1 MRAHDGDS
9 SCIRFGDF
17 VLDVGRRELRR
28 DGRPVTLKPMVFDL
42 MAYLV
47 AQRERVVTR
56 DEVFDAVWS
65 NVTVSDGALTT
76 AVYEARTALGD
87 DASRQTY
94 IRTFRRRGL
103 RFVAPVEASPATR
116 DVARTT
122 VELGAPFVGRATL
135 LERLARVR
143 TVMETGR
150 GQVVLLEGEAG
161 IGKTSLVQRMVATSP
176 GVRLVTGRCPQRAG
190 APPFWPWSQ
199 VVRSL
204 GVAGAGDEL
213 APLPGTGDGASDG
226 DVEARFRLFEAVT
239 RRLRDAAETQPL
251 IVVLEDVHWAD
262 RGSLLLLE
270 YLGTEIADARVL
282 VLVTFRGEEA
292 DPNRALATTL
302 GELVRHPHCKRIVL
316 DGLERDDVHELLAT
330 LLDRSPDPEVI
341 DRIVAR
347 TDGNPFFVKEVALS
361 IALRPDGIDTAALDR
376 LVPPAVKEALA
387 RRLERLSPST
397 REALAVA
404 AVMGRELRLDV
415 LAHLLA
421 RDGIASLGW
430 LDEAVRTRVLVETV
444 DGSIRFTH
452 ALVQEAISDALGSGQ
467 RAALHRRVADA
478 LAVMTPGGAGPH
490 LIPLAHHA
498 SEAVAAGGDAATAA
512 EHCRRAG
519 DWATAVLAHD
529 DAVLHYARALELAD
543 RSGDTDPAGRARLLL
558 SCGEARTR
566 AGDVLG
572 AQASFAEAADA
583 ARAGRDPDALARAAI
598 GHGGPLAGFVGGLHL
613 DAEVPRHTVALLEE
627 ADGML
632 PAVDHPLRARV
643 LAWWA
648 RELIEIDTLA
658 RRDALSREALD
669 MARRLDDPIL
679 TADVLGARREALW
692 GPENAEARVE
702 MTREMVELAE
712 RTGSSELAVRGRI
725 WRLVDLLELG
735 EIEAVDAELEPCRR
749 LAESLRQPRYV
760 HAVTMLRGTLA
771 LLWGH
776 FAETERLA
784 LEALALE
791 RRRVPGLTDSL
802 AFLAQM
808 LTLRREQ
815 GRLAELL
822 PFAEAATVTHRAAV
836 LRCVLAY
843 VYGELGRLDDARR
856 VYEPD
861 ARSAFSAI
869 PRDRMWLTAMTVLA
883 QVAFELD
890 DRERAP
896 VLYEMLR
903 PVADRNVVVGEGM
916 AAYGPAAFQLGLL
929 AIVLR
934 RWDLAEAHFEF
945 TLAMNRRLRAR
956 GFIAQTLRGQAVML
970 LARDG
975 RGDRARA
982 RTVIEQALETAERLD
997 MRALRERLLVLRHRT
1012 GAKTMSR

>member
-1 MRAHDGDS
+1 MDAHGEP
-9 SCIRFGDF
+9 SCIRFGAF
-17 VLDVGRRELRR
+17 VLDVERRELRR

-56 DEVFDAVWS
+56 DEVLDAVWN

-76 AVYEARTALGD
+76 AVYEARAALGD
-87 DASRQTY
+87 DAARQSY

-103 RFVAPVEASPATR
+103 RFVAAVDANGSPA
-116 DVARTT
+116 RTAAILT
-122 VELGAPFVGRATL
+122 GEPNAPFVGRATL
-135 LERLARVR
+135 VERLARVR
-143 TVMETGR
+143 AGMESGH
-150 GQVVLLEGEAG
+150 GQVVLVEGEAG
-161 IGKTSLVQRMVATSP
+161 IGKTSLVQRVLASSP
-176 GVRLVTGRCPQRAG
+176 GVRVVTGRCPQRAG

-199 VVRSL
+199 VMRSL
-204 GVAGAGDEL
+204 GAADDAGL
-213 APLPGTGDGASDG
+213 AALGNAAPPGTSAA

-239 RRLRDAAETQPL
+239 RRLRSAAGAQPL
-251 IVVLEDVHWAD
+251 VVVLEDVHWAD

-270 YLGTEIADARVL
+270 YLGAEIADARML

-292 DPNRALATTL
+292 DPNPHLAATL

-316 DGLERDDVHELLAT
+316 GGLEPGDVAELLAT
-330 LLDRSPDPEVI
+330 LLDRAPEPAVI
-341 DRIVAR
+341 ERIVAR
-347 TDGNPFFVKEVALS
+347 TDGNPFFVKEIALSVALGS
-361 IALRPDGIDTAALDR
+361 DGEDTAALER

-387 RRLERLSPST
+387 CRLGRLSTST
-397 REALAVA
+397 REALALA

-421 RDGIASLGW
+421 RDGISSLGW
-430 LDEAVRTRVLVETV
+430 LDEAVRARVLAETP
-444 DGSIRFTH
+444 DGRIRFTH
-452 ALVQEAISDALGSGQ
+452 ALVQEAISDGLGSAQ
-467 RAALHRRVADA
+467 RAALHRRVAEA
-478 LAVMTPGGAGPH
+478 LAVVAPTAAGPH
-490 LIPLAHHA
+490 LIALAHHA
-498 SEAVAAGGDAATAA
+498 AEGVAAGADAAAAA

-529 DAVLHYARALELAD
+529 DAVLHYGRALELAH
-543 RSGDTDPAGRARLLL
+543 RSGDARPERRARLLL

-566 AGDVLG
+566 AGDVAG
-572 AQASFAEAADA
+572 AQAAFTDAADA
-583 ARAGRDPDALARAAI
+583 ARAARDPELFARAAV

-613 DAEVPRHTVALLEE
+613 DAEVPRRSVALLEE
-627 ADGML
+627 ADAML
-632 PAVDHPLRARV
+632 PAADHPLRARV

-658 RRDALSREALD
+658 HRDALSREALA
-669 MARRLDDPIL
+669 MARRLDDPVL
-679 TADVLGARREALW
+679 VADVLGARREALW
-692 GPENAEARVE
+692 GPENADARVD
-702 MTREMVELAE
+702 MTREMVDLAE
-712 RTGSSELAVRGRI
+712 RTGSSELALRGRI

-735 EIEAVDAELEPCRR
+735 EIEAVDVELEPCRR
-749 LAESLRQPRYV
+749 LAASLRQPRYI
-760 HAVTMLRGTLA
+760 HAVTMLRATLA

-776 FAETERLA
+776 FEETERLA
-784 LEALALE
+784 LEALAHE
-791 RRRVPGLTDSL
+791 RRRVPGRTESL
-802 AFLAQM
+802 HFLAQM

-815 GRLAELL
+815 GRLAELTAV
-822 PFAEAATVTHRAAV
+822 AEQAAVSHRAAV
-836 LRCVLAY
+836 LRCTLAY

-861 ARSAFSAI
+861 ARSGFTAI

-883 QVAFELD
+883 QVTFELD

-903 PVADRNVVVGEGM
+903 PIADRNVVVGEGM

-934 RWDLAEAHFEF
+934 RFDLAESHFDF

-956 GFIAQTLRGQAVML
+956 GFIAQTQRGQAVML
-970 LARDG
+970 LARG
-975 RGDRARA
+975 RRGDRARA
-982 RTVIEQALETAERLD
+982 RTVVEEALATAERLD
-997 MRALRERLLVLRHRT
+997 MRALRAHLLVLLQRAS
-1012 GAKTMSR
+1012 AKMSAR